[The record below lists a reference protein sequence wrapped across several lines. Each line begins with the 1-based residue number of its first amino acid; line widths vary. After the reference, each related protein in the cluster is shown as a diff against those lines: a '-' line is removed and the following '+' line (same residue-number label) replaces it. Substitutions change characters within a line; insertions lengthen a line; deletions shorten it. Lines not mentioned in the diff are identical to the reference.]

1 MKTFTDISV
10 KEVKKRPHFKRCQ
23 IGKAQNYLF
32 NYLLS
37 LSWVKKK
44 KKKKTNS
51 LEITT
56 SEKKQL
62 VSNAGVS
69 KWGLKRILE
78 FPRFIHLLLQWRGRW
93 EGGRNPR

>member
-44 KKKKTNS
+44 KKKTNS

-56 SEKKQL
+56 SEKNNL
-62 VSNAGVS
+62 
-69 KWGLKRILE
+69 
-78 FPRFIHLLLQWRGRW
+78 
-93 EGGRNPR
+93 